1 MSDYTQV
8 NDYSTKD
15 ALASGDPNK
24 KILGA
29 DIDAELS
36 AISTAIASKAN
47 SASPT
52 FTGTVTIPTP
62 AGTSNTTVAAS
73 TAFVRNIFPAG
84 LIVPYGGSTSPDT
97 DIWLLCDGSAVS
109 RTTYAT
115 LFDVISTTFGAGD
128 GSTTFNVP
136 DLRGRTPLGA
146 GTGTLAENTA
156 AADVDTT
163 ADTFLVASNTDKWIT
178 GMAVVLTTTG
188 SLPGGLSLATT
199 YYVIRSD
206 STHIKFASSLAN
218 AVAGTAIDIT
228 SIGSGTHTTT
238 HTLTARTLG
247 QKLGEESHASTV
259 AEMAVHTHTDAGH
272 NHTERGSDSGGTL
285 RDLRNQGGAGGG
297 TTYELE
303 DGGGAQIRAVS
314 NASDNNAGTLWT
326 TADASASLSNTGSS
340 NAHNNMQP
348 GLVLNYL
355 IKT

>member
-115 LFDVISTTFGAGD
+115 LFGVISTTFGAGD

-206 STHIKFASSLAN
+206 STHIKFASSRAN

-247 QKLGEESHASTV
+247 QKLGEETHTNVETEIPA
-259 AEMAVHTHTDAGH
+259 HTHGAAADHSHSIEGH
-272 NHTERGSDSGGTL
+272 A
-285 RDLRNQGGAGGG
+285 QPGAGNDMGTSDGTGG
-297 TTYELE
+297 PGTETTGAA
-303 DGGGAQIRAVS
+303 GGHTHDSFGG
-314 NASDNNAGTLWT
+314 NA
-326 TADASASLSNTGSS
+326 
-340 NAHNNMQP
+340 AHNNMQP